1 MARASAST
9 PHSDRGPP
17 AGGGRSGS
25 PSPPPRVLS
34 APGLGGT
41 PHCAVTRHLFSCHGP
56 GGPCI
61 VGPGPPAPE
70 TPACPDAGT
79 VLGHLAQWSHHKP
92 GEGEGTRQ
100 TCRPPP
106 AALLPLGPCAPIWS
120 PLRAVVA
127 TLSPVALSPASSQPS
142 HPDSC
147 LSSTSGGER
156 MSPQNRGEAW
166 GDRASQPGAV
176 GEVAETHVTEP
187 PLPASDETPR
197 RDAPFPGAGGAGVS
211 LAGGGCGVASGAYKN
226 VTLLTMLPSLGAPC
240 WLQAQARFLC
250 SMTPSQPRKPLQVWS
265 ELGNK
270 LRLDSGPRGT
280 RGDRARKGGEQ
291 RGPGT
296 AGASCPGPWP
306 PLSEPEARP
315 RPSWQP
321 LGKCGRL
328 VGGGARISG

>member
-1 MARASAST
+1 M
-9 PHSDRGPP
+9 
-17 AGGGRSGS
+17 
-25 PSPPPRVLS
+25 
-34 APGLGGT
+34 
-41 PHCAVTRHLFSCHGP
+41 
-56 GGPCI
+56 
-61 VGPGPPAPE
+61 
-70 TPACPDAGT
+70 
-79 VLGHLAQWSHHKP
+79 
-92 GEGEGTRQ
+92 
-100 TCRPPP
+100 
-106 AALLPLGPCAPIWS
+106 
-120 PLRAVVA
+120 
-127 TLSPVALSPASSQPS
+127 
-142 HPDSC
+142 
-147 LSSTSGGER
+147 
-156 MSPQNRGEAW
+156 
-166 GDRASQPGAV
+166 
-176 GEVAETHVTEP
+176 
-187 PLPASDETPR
+187 
-197 RDAPFPGAGGAGVS
+197 S

-226 VTLLTMLPSLGAPC
+226 VTLLIMLPSLGAPC

-250 SMTPSQPRKPLQVWS
+250 PMTPSQPRMPLQVWG